1 MLSQTTTGSIYP
13 KKLFLPRTGE
23 LIQDMEKAVSRR
35 DTIVTR
41 GDAQSKLYKKVE
53 TKGTFQKKLTETR
66 KKIKQTQQV
75 GGTQHLK
82 MTTPYNNHVP
92 CRLDVKN

>member
-1 MLSQTTTGSIYP
+1 
-13 KKLFLPRTGE
+13 
-23 LIQDMEKAVSRR
+23 MEKAVSRR

-53 TKGTFQKKLTETR
+53 TKGTFQKKLTEMR

-75 GGTQHLK
+75 K
-82 MTTPYNNHVP
+82 RIK
-92 CRLDVKN
+92 CFK